1 MKLHSSVLLQIFLT
15 MTKPLSYIILLLASI
30 ITFTAQAQTATEAF
44 RLSQFDALG
53 SARNLGVGNSMYSI
67 GADLSAISNNPAGIG
82 AYWRSEFMG
91 TLDVTW
97 NPYDSKLQGDSS
109 INLTHGSFDYWR
121 MPNLGFVVTSQP
133 QNSPWKTANIAI
145 GVNRIAEYAQ
155 EIQYNGYSPGSR
167 TDSWQE
173 NAFGV
178 DTTQLNGFEEGLAF
192 SSGAIYDF
200 EKDKIYED
208 DNDLNPGYN
217 LYKDEYS
224 AIRGGNSEIFLGAG
238 ANLGRVLLIGASM
251 NIPLV
256 NVDVTRTYNEIDR
269 FDGIPFF
276 NELHYTSYV
285 NTSGSGINGK
295 FGLFLKPSKFI
306 NLTVAA
312 HTPTKLFLTDNYNNT
327 VTYDYTDP
335 NHDGPIFSPSQYG
348 SFHYALVTPWKL
360 VGAIGIIAGTNG
372 FLSAGVQYSDYSTMR
387 YDYSVNGN
395 GNFYAQQEN
404 DVNAS
409 IRQNY
414 SGVFKLNAGGEIAFK
429 VFRLRGGFSAVQSAY
444 NNDGSFDPT
453 YTGGIGFRWTDFYV
467 DFAYSYTEQDQGYI
481 PYETDE
487 APQPLAVIK
496 YNPQRAVMTM
506 GVKF

>member
-1 MKLHSSVLLQIFLT
+1 
-15 MTKPLSYIILLLASI
+15 MTKLSYLILLLSCFLQ
-30 ITFTAQAQTATEAF
+30 ITIQAQTATEAF
-44 RLSQFDALG
+44 RLSQSDALG

-91 TLDVTW
+91 SVDVTW
-97 NPYDSKLQGDSS
+97 NPYDSKLTGDSS
-109 INLTHGSFDYWR
+109 LNLVHGSYDYWR
-121 MPNLGFVVTSQP
+121 MPNLGFVITSQP

-145 GVNRIAEYAQ
+145 GVNRIAEFAQ
-155 EIQYNGYSPGSR
+155 EIQFQGYSPGSR

-173 NAFGV
+173 NAFGL
-178 DTTQLNGFEEGLAF
+178 DTNQLNRFEEGLAL

-200 EKDKIYED
+200 EKDLVYED

-224 AIRGGNSEIFLGAG
+224 AIRGGNSELFLGFG
-238 ANLGRVLLIGASM
+238 TNLGRVLLLGASM

-256 NVDVTRTYNEIDR
+256 NSDFTKVYNENDR

-295 FGLFLKPSKFI
+295 FGLFIKPSKFM
-306 NLTVAA
+306 NLTFAA
-312 HTPTKLFLTDNYNNT
+312 HTPTKLFLTDNYNT
-327 VTYDYTDP
+327 TLTYDYTDQ
-335 NHDGPIFSPSQYG
+335 NNDGPIYSPSPYG

-360 VGAIGIIAGTNG
+360 VGAIGIIAGTSG
-372 FLSAGVQYSDYSTMR
+372 FISAGVQYSDYSTMH

-395 GNFYAQQEN
+395 GNFYAQEER

-409 IRQNY
+409 IKQHY

-453 YTGGIGFRWTDFYV
+453 YTGGIGFRWTDFYI
-467 DFAYSYTEQDQGYI
+467 DFAYSYTKQDQGYV

-487 APQPLAVIK
+487 APQPLAVIN
-496 YNPQRAVMTM
+496 YNPQRVVMTT